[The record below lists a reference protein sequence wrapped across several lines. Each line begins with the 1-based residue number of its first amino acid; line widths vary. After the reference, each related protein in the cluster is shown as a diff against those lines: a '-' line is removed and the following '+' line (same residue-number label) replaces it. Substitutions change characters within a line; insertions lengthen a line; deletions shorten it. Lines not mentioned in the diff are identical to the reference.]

1 MSKLYNLFGSVYLI
15 PDGIEDCYMYLCNCS
30 FNERRRMAIEVTEE
44 LKRRKISHKE
54 SSQPMKEYVEAMIS
68 DDEQMQIKR
77 IKEVTKHL
85 KEKLRERKLEDVTQE
100 HIAVILHELRHC
112 FVNHSDKE
120 WPWNSFDFVHQ
131 TAVMA
136 EEAGEAIRAANNMR
150 EGKGDQMAL
159 YNELAQTAAM
169 CLRIM
174 DQIKEYSVYGDN
186 IH

>member
-1 MSKLYNLFGSVYLI
+1 MMPSDFGKMKGKLYVK
-15 PDGIEDCYMYLCNCS
+15 IEGNNNWSEVEEPCS
-30 FNERRRMAIEVTEE
+30 LNEVIDFC
-44 LKRRKISHKE
+44 KE
-54 SSQPMKEYVEAMIS
+54 QA
-68 DDEQMQIKR
+68 QIKR
-77 IKEVTKHL
+77 MKELIEHL
-85 KEKLRERKLEDVTQE
+85 KKKVREKKLEDVMSE
-100 HIAVILHELRHC
+100 HIAVIFHELRHC
-112 FVNHSDKE
+112 FVNHFDKE

-174 DQIKEYSVYGDN
+174 DQIKEYSVYGDTD
-186 IH
+186 H